1 MAHNKI
7 DMKQITI
14 GDKPLMQ
21 ISPEDL
27 LELAVILGACPCLD
41 YWNRPEIIRFCN
53 TLFSDTIYIIYN
65 ATRIKDGMDSEEIV
79 FYFHTNRLGYH
90 YHREREGDR
99 NICDRLSIEAIK
111 YLIEKGYNVPIY

>member
-1 MAHNKI
+1 
-7 DMKQITI
+7 MKQITI

-65 ATRIKDGMDSEEIV
+65 ATRIKTSIQIV
-79 FYFHTNRLGYH
+79 
-90 YHREREGDR
+90 
-99 NICDRLSIEAIK
+99 
-111 YLIEKGYNVPIY
+111 